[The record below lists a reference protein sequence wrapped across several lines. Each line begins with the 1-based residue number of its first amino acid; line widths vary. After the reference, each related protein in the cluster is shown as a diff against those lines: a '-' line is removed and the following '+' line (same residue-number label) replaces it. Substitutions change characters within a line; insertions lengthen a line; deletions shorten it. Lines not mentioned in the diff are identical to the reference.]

1 MATPLYSLQE
11 VSMKKLVASIP
22 GPGRLTVLAALMA
35 SLAVPAMAASPD
47 LVISQLYGAGG
58 NANTTFF
65 THDYIEIFNRGS
77 AAVTAEG
84 WSLQYGSATST
95 GAWSGK
101 SALPTFTIEP
111 GQYIL
116 IQQQS
121 GGTGQPS
128 LPNPVIVPQSSFNMS
143 GTTGKVALVRDTVTL
158 SGATPS
164 GDNIADLVG
173 FGTANGAE
181 GTRAP
186 AMSAALALFRANG
199 GCADSDDN
207 SVDFATGAPA
217 PRTSASARHTCGSTP
232 PQAKPIVPVCPASLA
247 IEQGKPGALLLRAS
261 DEDSIVNG
269 AAIASGAVPGISL
282 GSLTAASADGGFASV
297 NLQAAATLGSG
308 SYPLVIR
315 FTNNEGQE
323 ASCPVNVSVAGGAS
337 ISQIQGA
344 GATSPY
350 VNASVST
357 EGVVTHKVSNG
368 YFIQDANGDGDPAT
382 SDGLFVF
389 SGSAPTVAV
398 GDLVRV
404 KGTIVEYKPTGA
416 LRTYTEMK
424 DISATEVLATGKS
437 VTPLNIAFEPGVDLA
452 RYEAMLVNITNAL
465 TVNQT
470 SYLGDR
476 GELTLSVGRRETA
489 TNRFRP
495 GTPEALAL
503 AAANAGNQLVLD
515 DSLFVAPPA
524 ATPPCADAV
533 ACSGIPYLG
542 QDGTVR
548 AGDTV
553 NNLVGVV
560 DFGAIGGGGAA
571 FKIQPTAAPSFTR
584 SNPRL
589 AAPELP
595 VGNVKV
601 ASANVLNF
609 FTTFL
614 DGTDAWGRTGQG
626 CKVGSTTRA
635 SNCRGADNMPEFV
648 RQRDK
653 IVAELKAIDADV
665 VGLME
670 IQNND
675 DIAVD
680 YLVKQLNS
688 AIGAVTYAYVPKPA
702 ATGTD
707 AIRVAMIYKPAK
719 VALVGGALSDG
730 DAVNNRPPLAQTFK
744 AGNGARFSVIVN
756 HLKSKGG
763 CGTGANADLGDGQ
776 SCNNATRVLQAQR
789 LASYFIPQ
797 VVASAGDP
805 DVLVIGDMNAHGF
818 EDPIHLL
825 KQAGM
830 VNQLE
835 RFVRPA
841 GIPYSYVFDGESGYL
856 DHALASTSL
865 DAQVVGATEWHTNA
879 DEPTVIDYNTDAKS
893 TAAQALFKND
903 AFRSSDHD
911 PVVVALNLT
920 PTYLDVTSSFRE
932 QRSGLSVD
940 RLANKFTATITLTN
954 TSGAALAGP
963 VHLVL
968 SGLTEGVTLDNKSG
982 VVGNEPYVSVNNAT
996 IQAGEKITLKVVFSN
1011 PARRGIGFVSK
1022 ILSGSF

>member
-1 MATPLYSLQE
+1 
-11 VSMKKLVASIP
+11 MKKPVATIHV
-22 GPGRLTVLAALMA
+22 PGRLTVLAALMA
-35 SLAVPAMAASPD
+35 GLAVPAMAASPD

-77 AAVTAEG
+77 APVTAEG

-101 SALPTFTIEP
+101 SALPTFTVEP

-128 LPNPVIVPQSSFNMS
+128 LPTPLIAPQSGFNMS

-158 SGATPS
+158 SGATPA
-164 GDNIADLVG
+164 GANIADLVG

-186 AMSAALALFRANG
+186 AMSASLALFRANG
-199 GCADSDDN
+199 GCADTDDN

-217 PRTSASARHTCGSTP
+217 PRTSASARNTCGATV
-232 PQAKPIVPVCPASLA
+232 PQAKPIVPACPASLA
-247 IEQGKPGALLLRAS
+247 IEQGKPGAVLLRAS

-282 GSLTAASADGGFASV
+282 GSLTAASANGASASV
-297 NLQAAATLGSG
+297 NLQAGATLASG

-315 FTNNEGQE
+315 FTNNAGQE
-323 ASCPVNVSVAGGAS
+323 ATCPVNVSVSGAAT
-337 ISQIQGA
+337 IPQIQGA
-344 GATSPY
+344 GAASPFAN
-350 VNASVST
+350 VSVST

-389 SGSAPTVAV
+389 TGAAPTVAL

-424 DISATEVLATGKS
+424 DVTGTDVLGGGNS
-437 VTPLNIAFEPGVDLA
+437 VTPVNIAFEPGIDLA
-452 RYEAMLVNITNAL
+452 RYEAMLVNITNTL

-503 AAANAGNQLVLD
+503 AASNAGNQLVLD
-515 DSLFVAPPA
+515 DSWFVAPPA
-524 ATPPCADAV
+524 ATPPCADVV

-553 NNLVGVV
+553 DKLVGVV
-560 DFGAIGGGGAA
+560 DFGAIGGGGTA

-614 DGTDAWGRTGQG
+614 DGADAWGRTGQG

-653 IVAELKAIDADV
+653 IVNELKAIDADV

-680 YLVKQLNS
+680 YLVRQLNA
-688 AIGAVTYAYVPKPA
+688 AIGVDTYAYVPKPA

-719 VALVGGALSDG
+719 LALVGGALSDG
-730 DAVNNRPPLAQTFK
+730 DAVNNRPPMAQTFK
-744 AGNGARFSVIVN
+744 AGNGAKFSLIVN

-763 CGTGANADLGDGQ
+763 CGSGANADLGDGQ

-789 LASYFIPQ
+789 LSSYFIPQ

-825 KQAGM
+825 NQAGL

-865 DAQVVGATEWHTNA
+865 DAQVAGATEWHTNA

-893 TAAQALFKND
+893 VAAQALFKND

-911 PVVVALNLT
+911 PVVVALNLA
-920 PTYLDVTSSFRE
+920 PTYADVTSSFGVTG
-932 QRSGLSVD
+932 SGLRVD
-940 RLANKFTATITLTN
+940 IFKNTFSGTLTITN
-954 TSGAALAGP
+954 TSKAPITGP
-963 VHLVL
+963 VH
-968 SGLTEGVTLDNKSG
+968 
-982 VVGNEPYVSVNNAT
+982 
-996 IQAGEKITLKVVFSN
+996 VVFSSLTPGVTVATRTGMLGTEPYMTVN
-1011 PARRGIGFVSK
+1011 NGTIPVGAKVTLSVVYSSPARKGVGFVTK
-1022 ILSGSF
+1022 ILSGSL

>member
-1 MATPLYSLQE
+1 
-11 VSMKKLVASIP
+11 MKKLVATIP

-35 SLAVPAMAASPD
+35 GFAAPAMAASPD

-77 AAVTAEG
+77 APVTAEG

-121 GGTGQPS
+121 GGTGQPA
-128 LPNPVIVPQSSFNMS
+128 LPSPVIVPQSGFNMS

-158 SGATPS
+158 SGATPT
-164 GDNIADLVG
+164 GENIADLVG

-186 AMSAALALFRANG
+186 AMSASLALFRANG

-217 PRTSASARHTCGSTP
+217 PRTSASARNTCGATV

-247 IEQGKPGALLLRAS
+247 LEQGKPGAVLLRAS

-269 AAIASGAVPGISL
+269 AVIASGGVPGISL
-282 GSLTAASADGGFASV
+282 GSLVAATANGGSASV
-297 NLQAAATLGSG
+297 NLQGAASLASG

-315 FTNNEGQE
+315 FTNNAGQE
-323 ASCPVNVSVAGGAS
+323 ATCPVNVSVSGAAT
-337 ISQIQGA
+337 IPQIQGA
-344 GATSPY
+344 GAASPFAN
-350 VNASVST
+350 VSVST

-368 YFIQDANGDGDPAT
+368 YFIQDANGDGDPST

-389 SGSAPTVAV
+389 TGTAPTVAV

-424 DISATEVLATGKS
+424 DVTGTDVLGSGNS
-437 VTPLNIAFEPGVDLA
+437 VTPANIAFVPGMDLA
-452 RYEAMLVNITNAL
+452 RYEAMLVNISNVL

-470 SYLGDR
+470 NYLGDR

-503 AAANAGNQLVLD
+503 AASNASNELVLD
-515 DSLFVAPPA
+515 DSWFITPPA
-524 ATPPCADAV
+524 ATPPCADVV

-560 DFGAIGGGGAA
+560 DFGAIGGGRTA
-571 FKIQPTAAPSFTR
+571 FKIQPTMAPSFTR

-589 AAPELP
+589 TAPELP
-595 VGNVKV
+595 LGNVKV

-614 DGTDAWGRTGQG
+614 DGADAWGRTGQG
-626 CKVGSTTRA
+626 CKVGSTTRP

-653 IVAELKAIDADV
+653 IVNELKAIDADV

-680 YLVKQLNS
+680 YLVRQLN
-688 AIGAVTYAYVPKPA
+688 AATGFETYAYVPKPA
-702 ATGTD
+702 TTGTD

-730 DAVNNRPPLAQTFK
+730 DAVNNRPPMAQTFK
-744 AGNGARFSVIVN
+744 AANGAKFSVIVN

-763 CGTGANADLGDGQ
+763 CGSGANADLGDGQ

-797 VVASAGDP
+797 VVAAAGDP

-825 KQAGM
+825 NQAGL

-893 TAAQALFKND
+893 AAAQALFKND

-911 PVVVALNLT
+911 PVVVAMNLA
-920 PTYLDVTSSFRE
+920 PAYADISSSVAVTG
-932 QRSGLSVD
+932 SGLRVD
-940 RLANKFTATITLTN
+940 IFKNTYSGTLTFTN
-954 TSGAALAGP
+954 TSNAPITGP
-963 VHLVL
+963 VH
-968 SGLTEGVTLDNKSG
+968 
-982 VVGNEPYVSVNNAT
+982 
-996 IQAGEKITLKVVFSN
+996 VVFSSLTPGVTVATRTGMLGTEPYITISN
-1011 PARRGIGFVSK
+1011 GTIPVGAKVTLSVVYSSPARKGVGFVTK
-1022 ILSGSF
+1022 ILSGSL

>member
-1 MATPLYSLQE
+1 
-11 VSMKKLVASIP
+11 
-22 GPGRLTVLAALMA
+22 
-35 SLAVPAMAASPD
+35 MAASPD

-77 AAVTAEG
+77 APVTAEG

-101 SALPTFTIEP
+101 SALPTFTVEP

-121 GGTGQPS
+121 GGTGQPA
-128 LPNPVIVPQSSFNMS
+128 LPTPLIVPQSGFNMS

-158 SGATPS
+158 SGATPA

-217 PRTSASARHTCGSTP
+217 PRTSASARNTCGATV

-247 IEQGKPGALLLRAS
+247 IEQGKPGAVLLRAS

-282 GSLTAASADGGFASV
+282 GSLTAAGANGASASV
-297 NLQAAATLGSG
+297 NLQAGATLASG

-315 FTNNEGQE
+315 FTNNAGQE
-323 ASCPVNVSVAGGAS
+323 ATCPVNVSVSGAAT
-337 ISQIQGA
+337 IPQIQGA
-344 GATSPY
+344 GAASPFAN
-350 VNASVST
+350 VSVST

-389 SGSAPTVAV
+389 TGTAPTVAL

-424 DISATEVLATGKS
+424 DVTGTDVLGGGNS
-437 VTPLNIAFEPGVDLA
+437 VTPVNIAFEPGIDLA
-452 RYEAMLVNITNAL
+452 RYEAMLVNITNTL

-515 DSLFVAPPA
+515 DSRFVTPPP
-524 ATPPCADAV
+524 ATPPCADVV

-553 NNLVGVV
+553 DKLVGVL

-571 FKIQPTAAPSFTR
+571 FKIQPAAAPSFTR

-614 DGTDAWGRTGQG
+614 DGADAWGGTGQG

-635 SNCRGADNMPEFV
+635 ANCRGADNLPEFV

-680 YLVKQLNS
+680 YLVRQLNA
-688 AIGAVTYAYVPKPA
+688 AIGFDTYAYVPKPA

-707 AIRVAMIYKPAK
+707 AIRVAMIYKPARL
-719 VALVGGALSDG
+719 ALVGAALSDG
-730 DAVNNRPPLAQTFK
+730 DAVNNRPPMAQTFK
-744 AGNGARFSVIVN
+744 AGNGATFSVIVN

-763 CGTGANADLGDGQ
+763 CGSGANADLGDGQ

-789 LASYFIPQ
+789 LAGYFIPH

-825 KQAGM
+825 NQAGL

-856 DHALASTSL
+856 DHALASASL

-893 TAAQALFKND
+893 AAAQALFKND

-911 PVVVALNLT
+911 PVVVALNLA
-920 PTYLDVTSSFRE
+920 PAYADVTSSFAVSG
-932 QRSGLSVD
+932 SGLSVD
-940 RLANKFTATITLTN
+940 IFKHTYSGTLTITN
-954 TSGAALAGP
+954 TSKAPITGP
-963 VHLVL
+963 VH
-968 SGLTEGVTLDNKSG
+968 
-982 VVGNEPYVSVNNAT
+982 
-996 IQAGEKITLKVVFSN
+996 VVFSSLTPGVTVATRTGMLGTEPYMTVN
-1011 PARRGIGFVSK
+1011 NGTIPVGAQVTLSVVYSSPARKGVGFVTK
-1022 ILSGSF
+1022 ILSGSL

>member
-1 MATPLYSLQE
+1 
-11 VSMKKLVASIP
+11 MKKLVATMP
-22 GPGRLTVLAALMA
+22 VPGRLTVLAALMA
-35 SLAVPAMAASPD
+35 GLSAPAMAVSPD
-47 LVISQLYGAGG
+47 LVISQVYGAGG
-58 NANTTFF
+58 NAGTTFF
-65 THDYIEIFNRGS
+65 THDYIEIFNRGTT
-77 AAVTAEG
+77 AVTAEG
-84 WSLQYGSATST
+84 WSVQYGSATST

-101 SALPTFTIEP
+101 SALPTFTVEP
-111 GQYIL
+111 GQYVL
-116 IQQQS
+116 IQEQS
-121 GGTGQPS
+121 GGAGQPS
-128 LPNPVIVPQSSFNMS
+128 LPNPLIVPASGFNMS
-143 GTTGKVALVRDTVTL
+143 ASNGKVALVRDSVTL
-158 SGATPS
+158 SGATPA
-164 GDNIADLVG
+164 GDNVADLIG

-199 GCADSDDN
+199 GCGDTDDN
-207 SVDFATGAPA
+207 SMDFATGAPA
-217 PRTSASARHTCGSTP
+217 PRTSASPRNSCGNTI
-232 PQAKPIVPVCPASLA
+232 PQAKPIIPVCPASMA
-247 IEQGKPGALLLRAS
+247 IEQGKPGAVPLSAS

-269 AAIASGAVPGISL
+269 AVIASGNVPGISL
-282 GSLTAASADGGFASV
+282 GSLSPASANGGSASV
-297 NLQAAATLGSG
+297 NLQASAALASG
-308 SYPLVIR
+308 SYPVVIR
-315 FTNNEGQE
+315 FTNNAGQE
-323 ASCPVNVSVAGGAS
+323 ATCPVSVSVAGAAT
-337 ISQIQGA
+337 IPQIQGA
-344 GATSPY
+344 GAASPF

-389 SGSAPTVAV
+389 TGTAPLVAV

-416 LRTYTEMK
+416 ARTYTEMK
-424 DISATEVLATGKS
+424 DVTATSVLGAGHS
-437 VTPLNIAFEPGVDLA
+437 VTPANIVFEPGMDLA
-452 RYEAMLVNITNAL
+452 RHEAMLVNITNAL

-489 TNRFRP
+489 TNRYRP

-503 AAANAGNQLVLD
+503 AKANAGNQLVLD
-515 DSLFVAPPA
+515 DSWFVAPPA
-524 ATPPCADAV
+524 ATPPCADVV

-553 NNLVGVV
+553 GNLVGVV
-560 DFGAIGGGGAA
+560 DFGAIGGGGTA

-589 AAPELP
+589 LAPELP
-595 VGNVKV
+595 VGNIKV

-626 CKVGSTTRA
+626 CTVGSTTRA
-635 SNCRGADNMPEFV
+635 SNCRGADNSAEFV

-653 IVAELKAIDADV
+653 IVRELKGIDADV

-680 YLVKQLNS
+680 YLVKQLNA
-688 AIGAVTYAYVPKPA
+688 AIGYPAYAYVPKPA
-702 ATGTD
+702 TTGTD

-719 VALVGGALSDG
+719 LAMLGGALSDG
-730 DAVNNRPPLAQTFK
+730 DAVNNRPPMAQTFK
-744 AGNGARFSVIVN
+744 AGNGATFSLIVN

-763 CGTGANADLGDGQ
+763 CGSGANADLGDGQ
-776 SCNNATRVLQAQR
+776 SCNNATRVLQATR
-789 LASYFIPQ
+789 LATYFIPH
-797 VVASAGDP
+797 VISSAGDP

-818 EDPIHLL
+818 EDPIHVLN
-825 KQAGM
+825 QAGL
-830 VNQLE
+830 VNELE
-835 RFVRPA
+835 RFVRPS

-856 DHALASTSL
+856 DHALASASL
-865 DAQVVGATEWHTNA
+865 DAQVAGATEWHTNA

-893 TAAQALFKND
+893 AAAAALYRND

-911 PVVVALNLT
+911 PVVVALNLA
-920 PTYLDVTSSFRE
+920 PTYLDVTTAFRE

-940 RLANKFTATITLTN
+940 RLANKFSATITLTN
-954 TSGAALAGP
+954 TSGAAITGP

-968 SGLTEGVTLDNKSG
+968 SGLTEGVILENKSG

-996 IQAGEKITLKVVFSN
+996 IQAGEKITLRVVFSN

-1022 ILSGSF
+1022 ILSGSL